1 MTEMWRRRESARR
14 RAACWFAAPAALLL
28 SAIATNA
35 GQTSNAVRFLRYDEV
50 RDVVREYRSMG
61 ELLAFGDDEE
71 SWHAWL
77 VGRDAET
84 RSRID
89 EGVADSIS
97 NLILYGTSFTNAPR
111 LVNFEEATGQSGE
124 LVPRVRERVREFA
137 KALRQTN
144 AGERVT
150 LAKAFLARQH
160 VADGDVEACLTKNLE
175 RFVRDQREYQKKMEA
190 SSSEANAGEALGVR
204 GTLYAD
210 RGLSVDTSLLPNY
223 ALEKTLAAMLR
234 KGAIEAGSMKRVA
247 IIGPGLDYAD
257 KRGGYDF
264 YPLQTI
270 QPFAV
275 LDSLARL
282 GLSDKSRVELT
293 AFDLNHTVLD
303 HVKRLAAV
311 GKAGRGY
318 TIQLPRD
325 LTADWNEE
333 AVGYW
338 RGFGSGV
345 GAEVPAIAMPRTLA
359 ETTTRAVKIHAAV
372 AARMK
377 TADLNIVAQT
387 MDLEKGMGFDLIVA
401 TNVLVYY
408 DHFEQAVAMTGIA
421 RLLNHGG
428 IFLCN
433 NALPAQHPEE
443 LKYLGRLTVTFSE
456 HGAFGDD
463 VVVYRKQ

>member
-1 MTEMWRRRESARR
+1 MTEMWLQSKSARG
-14 RAACWFAAPAALLL
+14 RAAYWLASAAALLL
-28 SAIATNA
+28 CAGAVKA
-35 GQTSNAVRFLRYDEV
+35 GQSPGAVRYFRYDEV
-50 RDVVREYRSMG
+50 RTVVQEFRELG
-61 ELLAFGDDEE
+61 ESLPFSDDEE

-77 VGRDAET
+77 AKRDADT
-84 RSRID
+84 RDRID

-97 NLILYGTSFTNAPR
+97 NLILYGTSFTNVPR
-111 LVNFEEATGQSGE
+111 LVSFEEATSESGA
-124 LVPRVRERVREFA
+124 LVPQVRERIREFT
-137 KALRQTN
+137 KALRQPSP
-144 AGERVT
+144 GERVA
-150 LAKAFLARQH
+150 LAKEFLARQH
-160 VADGDVEACLTKNLE
+160 VGASDTEGYLTQNLE
-175 RFVRDQREYQKKMEA
+175 RFVREQREYQKKMEA
-190 SSSEANAGEALGVR
+190 STNDAGETLGAR
-204 GTLYAD
+204 GTLYVE

-223 ALEKTLAAMLR
+223 ALEKTLASMLR
-234 KGAIEAGSMKRVA
+234 KGAIKAGSMKRVA

-282 GLSDKSRVELT
+282 GLSEKSGAELT
-293 AFDLNHTVLD
+293 ALDLNHTVLD
-303 HVKRLAAV
+303 HVKRLAAE

-325 LTADWNEE
+325 LAADWNEE
-333 AVGYW
+333 AVEYW
-338 RGFGSGV
+338 RGFGDGV
-345 GAEVPAIAMPRTLA
+345 GREVLATPIPKTLTQ
-359 ETTTRAVKIHAAV
+359 TTTRAVKIRPAI
-372 AARMK
+372 AARMM

-387 MDLEKGMGFDLIVA
+387 IDLDEGAGFDLIVA

-408 DHFEQAVAMTGIA
+408 GHFEQAVAMTGIT

-433 NALPAQHPEE
+433 NVLPAQHPAE
-443 LKYLGRLTVTFSE
+443 LKYLGRLSVTFSE
-456 HGAFGDD
+456 HGGFGDD

>member
-1 MTEMWRRRESARR
+1 MYWL
-14 RAACWFAAPAALLL
+14 AAFAALLSCA
-28 SAIATNA
+28 SAANA
-35 GQTSNAVRFLRYDEV
+35 GQTPNAVRYLHYDEV
-50 RDVVREYRSMG
+50 RDVVQEFRALG
-61 ELLAFGDDEE
+61 ESLPFGDDEE

-77 VGRDAET
+77 GKRDAET

-97 NLILYGTSFTNAPR
+97 NLILYGTSFTNVPR
-111 LVNFEEATGQSGE
+111 LMSFEEAANESGE
-124 LVPRVRERVREFA
+124 LVPRARERVRAFA
-137 KALRQTN
+137 RALRQPN
-144 AGERVT
+144 PGERIA
-150 LAKAFLARQH
+150 LAKAFLTRQH
-160 VADGDVEACLTKNLE
+160 VADGDVEGTLTRNLE
-175 RFVRDQREYQKKMEA
+175 RFVGDQREYQKKMEA
-190 SSSEANAGEALGVR
+190 SASEAGETLGTR

-234 KGAIEAGSMKRVA
+234 KGAISAGSMKRVA

-282 GLSDKSRVELT
+282 GLSEKSGVELT
-293 AFDLNHTVLD
+293 ALDLNHTVLD
-303 HVKRLAAV
+303 HVKRVAAA
-311 GKAGRGY
+311 GKMGRGY

-325 LTADWNEE
+325 LSADWNEE
-333 AVGYW
+333 AAGYW
-338 RGFGSGV
+338 KRFGSGI
-345 GAEVPAIAMPRTLA
+345 GTEVPAIAIPKTLVQ
-359 ETTTRAVKIHAAV
+359 TTTRAVKIHPAV

-387 MDLEKGMGFDLIVA
+387 MDLEEGAGFDLLVA

-408 DHFEQAVAMTGIA
+408 DHFEQAVAMAGIT

-433 NALPAQHPEE
+433 NVLPAQHPEE
-443 LKYLGRLTVTFSE
+443 LKYLGRLSVTFST
-456 HGAFGDD
+456 HGAYGDD

>member
-1 MTEMWRRRESARR
+1 VAQEFRALGESLP
-14 RAACWFAAPAALLL
+14 FK
-28 SAIATNA
+28 
-35 GQTSNAVRFLRYDEV
+35 
-50 RDVVREYRSMG
+50 
-61 ELLAFGDDEE
+61 DDEE
-71 SWHAWL
+71 SWQAWL
-77 VGRDAET
+77 TKRDAET
-84 RSRID
+84 RGRID
-89 EGVADSIS
+89 EGVAESIS
-97 NLILYGTSFTNAPR
+97 NLILYGTSFTNLPR
-111 LVNFEEATGQSGE
+111 LASFEGATSESGS
-124 LVPRVRERVREFA
+124 LVPQVRERIREFT
-137 KALRQTN
+137 KALRQQN
-144 AGERVT
+144 PGERVA

-160 VADGDVEACLTKNLE
+160 VGARDVEGYLTRNLE
-175 RFVRDQREYQKKMEA
+175 RFVRDQREYQKKVEA
-190 SSSEANAGEALGVR
+190 SANEGNAGEALGAR
-204 GTLYAD
+204 GTLYLE

-223 ALEKTLAAMLR
+223 ALERTLAAMLR
-234 KGAIEAGSMKRVA
+234 KGAISPGSMKRVA

-282 GLSDKSRVELT
+282 GLSDKSGAELT
-293 AFDLNHTVLD
+293 ALDLNHTVLD
-303 HVKRLAAV
+303 HVKRLAAE

-325 LTADWNEE
+325 LAADWNEE
-333 AVGYW
+333 AAEYW
-338 RGFGSGV
+338 RGFGDGV
-345 GAEVPAIAMPRTLA
+345 GKEVSATPIPKTLVK
-359 ETTTRAVKIHAAV
+359 TTTRAVKIRPAV

-387 MDLEKGMGFDLIVA
+387 MDLEEGAGFDLIVA

-408 DHFEQAVAMTGIA
+408 GHFEQAVAMTGIT

-433 NALPAQHPEE
+433 NVLPAQHPEE
-443 LKYLGRLTVTFSE
+443 LKYLGRLSVTFSE

>member
-1 MTEMWRRRESARR
+1 MIEVQRQRGSWRR
-14 RAACWFAAPAALLL
+14 RAAYWFAVAALLL
-28 SAIATNA
+28 LCTSDANA
-35 GQTSNAVRFLRYDEV
+35 GQSASEVRYFRYDEV
-50 RDVVREYRSMG
+50 RTLVQEFRELG
-61 ELLAFGDDEE
+61 ESLPFSDDEE

-77 VGRDAET
+77 TKRDTET
-84 RSRID
+84 RGRID

-97 NLILYGTSFTNAPR
+97 NLILYGTSFTNVPR
-111 LVNFEEATGQSGE
+111 LVSFEEATSESGE
-124 LVPRVRERVREFA
+124 LVPRVRERVHAFVG
-137 KALRQTN
+137 ALRQAN
-144 AGERVT
+144 PGERIA

-160 VADGDVEACLTKNLE
+160 VADGDVEGTLTRNLE
-175 RFVRDQREYQKKMEA
+175 RFVRDQHEYQKKMEA
-190 SSSEANAGEALGVR
+190 SASDAGETLGTR

-223 ALEKTLAAMLR
+223 ALEKTLAVMLR
-234 KGAIEAGSMKRVA
+234 KGAISAGSMKRVA

-282 GLSDKSRVELT
+282 GLSEKSGADLT
-293 AFDLNHTVLD
+293 SFDLNHTVLD
-303 HVKRLAAV
+303 HLKRVAAA

-325 LTADWNEE
+325 LSADWNEE
-333 AVGYW
+333 AAGYW
-338 RGFGSGV
+338 RQFGSGV
-345 GAEVPAIAMPRTLA
+345 GAEVPAIAIPKTLVQ
-359 ETTTRAVKIHAAV
+359 TTTRAVKIRPAV

-377 TADLNIVAQT
+377 TADLNVVAQT
-387 MDLEKGMGFDLIVA
+387 MDLEEGAGFDLIVA
-401 TNVLVYY
+401 TNILVYY
-408 DHFEQAVAMTGIA
+408 GHFEQAVAMTGIT

-433 NALPAQHPEE
+433 NVLPAQHPEE
-443 LKYLGRLTVTFSE
+443 LKYLGRLSVTFSK

-463 VVVYRKQ
+463 VVVYRKE

>member
-1 MTEMWRRRESARR
+1 MMRVQRQGESTRRRTEYWL
-14 RAACWFAAPAALLL
+14 AAFAALLL
-28 SAIATNA
+28 YANAANA
-35 GQTSNAVRFLRYDEV
+35 GQTPSAVRYLRYDEV
-50 RDVVREYRSMG
+50 RDVVQEFRGLG
-61 ELLAFGDDEE
+61 ESLPFADDEE

-77 VGRDAET
+77 AKRDAET

-111 LVNFEEATGQSGE
+111 LVSFEEATSESGE

-137 KALRQTN
+137 KALRQPN
-144 AGERVT
+144 SGERIV

-160 VADGDVEACLTKNLE
+160 VGDGDVEGYLTRNLE

-190 SSSEANAGEALGVR
+190 SASDAGETLGTR

-234 KGAIEAGSMKRVA
+234 KGAISAGSMKRVA
-247 IIGPGLDYAD
+247 IVGPGLDYAD

-275 LDSLARL
+275 LDSLVRL
-282 GLSDKSRVELT
+282 GLSDKSGAELT
-293 AFDLNHTVLD
+293 AFDLNRTVLD
-303 HVKRLAAV
+303 HVKRVAGA

-325 LTADWNEE
+325 LTADWNDE
-333 AVGYW
+333 AAGYW
-338 RGFGSGV
+338 RQFGSGV
-345 GAEVPAIAMPRTLA
+345 GTEVPAIAIPKTLA
-359 ETTTRAVKIHAAV
+359 QTTTRAVKIRPTV

-387 MDLEKGMGFDLIVA
+387 TDLEEGAGFDLIVA
-401 TNVLVYY
+401 TNILVYY
-408 DHFEQAVAMTGIA
+408 DHFEQAVAMAGIA

-433 NALPAQHPEE
+433 NVLPAQHPEE
-443 LKYLGRLTVTFSE
+443 LKYLGRLSVTFSKA
-456 HGAFGDD
+456 GAFGDD
-463 VVVYRKQ
+463 VVVYRKE